1 MNNAGAS
8 SAAPFATASNS
19 STGYDLA
26 DVEVVLF
33 SPVQN
38 TRRVI
43 RDAIHGAGFRKLNVV
58 MSTEILRRAVR
69 ETEFDMLIL
78 EAKDH
83 LELVCEHICDIRH
96 GRLGYN
102 PYLVISVITW
112 KPSDNVI
119 RTLIDAGADIIIMPI
134 SIGAVTSRVDNIV
147 KNRKEFIATSRYVG
161 PDQRGANRAT
171 DNDEVGAFK
180 VPNGVRFKATGDLS
194 VKVDLEKI
202 VRANNIVHEHR
213 LRRSTLRFGQL
224 ASSLERF
231 IKQKPGQD
239 LPNKELSEMMRLVAH
254 IAGQTEN
261 DSRSEIIDL
270 ATSLERIM
278 NEAAGEGRPEA
289 DLFALLRVHGEA
301 LLALLRGEEAAAD
314 LVVRAVITATK
325 KIDDRVAKR
334 KAPLPD
340 KKSSDA
346 GGDEPDM
353 EVNSDI

>member
-8 SAAPFATASNS
+8 SAAPFATASGS

-38 TRRVI
+38 ARRVI

-58 MSTEILRRAVR
+58 MSTENLRRAVR

-78 EAKDH
+78 EAKDR
-83 LELVCEHICDIRH
+83 LELVCEHIRDIRH
-96 GRLGYN
+96 GRLGNN

-119 RTLIDAGADIIIMPI
+119 RAFIDAGADIIIMPI
-134 SIGAVTSRVDNIV
+134 SIGVMTSRVDNIV

-161 PDQRGANRAT
+161 PDRRGANRAT
-171 DNDEVGAFK
+171 DNDEVAAFK
-180 VPNGVRFKATGDLS
+180 VPNGVRFKATGDLL
-194 VKVDLEKI
+194 VKVNLEKI
-202 VRANNIVHEHR
+202 ERANNIVHEHR
-213 LRRSTLRFGQL
+213 LHRSTLRFGQL
-224 ASSLERF
+224 ASSLERC

-270 ATSLERIM
+270 VTSLERIM

>member
-1 MNNAGAS
+1 
-8 SAAPFATASNS
+8 
-19 STGYDLA
+19 
-26 DVEVVLF
+26 V
-33 SPVQN
+33 
-38 TRRVI
+38 
-43 RDAIHGAGFRKLNVV
+43 
-58 MSTEILRRAVR
+58 STENLRRAVR

-147 KNRKEFIATSRYVG
+147 KNRKEFIATSSYVG
-161 PDQRGANRAT
+161 PDRRGANRAT
-171 DNDEVGAFK
+171 DNDKVGAFK

-202 VRANNIVHEHR
+202 ERANNIVHEHR

-270 ATSLERIM
+270 VTSLERIM
-278 NEAAGEGRPEA
+278 NEASG
-289 DLFALLRVHGEA
+289 
-301 LLALLRGEEAAAD
+301 
-314 LVVRAVITATK
+314 
-325 KIDDRVAKR
+325 
-334 KAPLPD
+334 
-340 KKSSDA
+340 
-346 GGDEPDM
+346 
-353 EVNSDI
+353 